1 MNNFQQTIND
11 DNIISL
17 IGTIASDITLHHSN
31 KSINFYTFDLSV
43 KRPSGIYDILP
54 IIINEN
60 NYNNLNHIIQIGT
73 KIYCSGSIR
82 TYNEPYINNN
92 GDTKHHVKVF
102 VYGQEISEQVE
113 EDSDDLNFVH
123 LNGYLCKDPIYR
135 ITLTQ
140 KNITDLVVA
149 INRKNTLRLK
159 TDYIPVIAWG
169 ANAVSASNFIKG
181 TGVSI
186 VGRLQSRTYN
196 KKINEN
202 DVITKISYEVSAETV
217 ELSNNN
223 SHEYTINIDPLE

>member
-1 MNNFQQTIND
+1 MSNFQQIINE

-17 IGTIASDITLHHSN
+17 IGTITSDITLHHSN
-31 KSINFYTFDLSV
+31 KNVNFYTFDLSV

-54 IIINEN
+54 IIINEGR
-60 NYNNLNHIIQIGT
+60 YNNLTPLVQMGT
-73 KIYCSGSIR
+73 RIYCDGDIR
-82 TYNEPYINNN
+82 TYNEPYVDSN
-92 GDTKHHVKVF
+92 GNTKHHVKVF

-123 LNGYLCKDPIYR
+123 LHGYLCKDPVHR
-135 ITLTQ
+135 ITPTK

-149 INRKNTLRLK
+149 INRKNTSRLK
-159 TDYIPVIAWG
+159 TDYIPVIAWS

-181 TGVSI
+181 TGISV

-202 DVITKISYEVSAETV
+202 DVITKMSYEVSAETV
-217 ELSNNN
+217 ELNDD
-223 SHEYTINIDPLE
+223 HGCEYTVNIDPLK